1 MDCSALD
8 AALQRRIDNDELAG
22 VAWAVAVRGRVLA
35 RRSLG
40 WADRE
45 AGRPMGTEHLFRAF
59 SNTKLV
65 TSCAALALMAQGR
78 FAPGDPVAR
87 WLPELADL
95 RVLRPGATAL
105 DQADPAPGPVTVRHL
120 LTHTAGFTYGFL
132 DPDSL
137 LARAYREAGMADP
150 RISLAEQV
158 QRLGRLPLRDVPG
171 RGWHYGVS
179 TDVLGR
185 LLEVVEGEPLDAVLQ
200 RLVLDPLG
208 MHDTGFTV
216 PPGQGGRLPALY
228 IGDLQEPSRPGLR
241 RADHLPWPGAYLQPV
256 RRLNPGGGMVTSLDD
271 WMRLLM
277 ALAGGGAP
285 VLPPQAMAWVW
296 ENQLPA
302 GLWIGFPGE
311 PVMTGRGHSYAGS
324 VTVEPTAADPAA
336 RAGDLQWGGMAGTH
350 WWIDPSQGLACAL
363 MTQRHMGYG
372 LPFWAEFR
380 ALLRQALAGA

>member
-1 MDCSALD
+1 MDCTAID

-22 VAWAVAVRGRVLA
+22 VAWAVAVGGRVLA

-40 WADRE
+40 MADRE
-45 AGRPMGTEHLFRAF
+45 AGVPMRPDHLFRAF

-65 TSCAALALMAQGR
+65 TACAALALMAQGR
-78 FAPGDPVAR
+78 FGADDPVAR
-87 WLPELADL
+87 WLPELGGL
-95 RVLRPGATAL
+95 RVLRPGAASL
-105 DQADPAPGPVTVRHL
+105 DEADPSPGPVLVRHL

-132 DPDSL
+132 DPDTL

-150 RISLAEQV
+150 RLTLAEQV
-158 QRLGRLPLRDVPG
+158 QRLGTLPLRDVPG

-185 LLEVVEGEPLDAVLQ
+185 LLEVVCGQPLDAVL
-200 RLVLDPLG
+200 RALVLDPLA

-216 PPGQGGRLPALY
+216 PPGQGARLPALY
-228 IGDLQEPSRPGLR
+228 IGDLQDPSRPGLR

-256 RRLNPGGGMVTSLDD
+256 ARLNPGGGMVTSLDD

-285 VLPPQAMAWVW
+285 VLPPGAMEGVW
-296 ENQLPA
+296 RNQLPP

-311 PVMTGRGHSYAGS
+311 PRMDGRGHSFVGS
-324 VTVEPTAADPAA
+324 VTVEPAAGDAGDRP
-336 RAGDLQWGGMAGTH
+336 GDLQWGGMAGTH
-350 WWIDPSQGLACAL
+350 WWIDPAQGLACAL

-372 LPFWAEFR
+372 LPFWTEFR
-380 ALLRQALAGA
+380 GLLRQALAG